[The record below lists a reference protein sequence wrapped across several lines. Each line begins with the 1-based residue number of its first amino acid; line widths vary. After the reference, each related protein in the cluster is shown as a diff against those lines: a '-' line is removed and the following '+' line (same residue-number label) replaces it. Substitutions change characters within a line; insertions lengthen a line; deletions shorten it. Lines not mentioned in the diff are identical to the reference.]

1 MPDIRK
7 RLGSFFKSQKATSSS
22 QERGEKDKAAER
34 PPKGPADQIK
44 GEETTITPAPAAP
57 INPPQ
62 AENSGASSN
71 LDQFEGSP
79 LFWEIK
85 NNIATA
91 KAPWTGKPISF
102 ETTAWDHR
110 PSEPDFLPPGT
121 LEELNEGY
129 TYIRLAN
136 RLVWLSE
143 DLGRSSQEIQDNYL
157 KMCKNIAE
165 RLDKARSLAASGK
178 EQALEAQG
186 TAVAAVERSPKLEDT
201 VAAKTMEQRPELEET
216 IAERATEQPSKPEET
231 ITGRAT
237 EPAPEPRMAMS
248 AKDTEQEPEQEIT
261 AAAKV
266 EADRKAKEK
275 KREKDSAKSNASLAV
290 DEAERQQFRGVIKL
304 QIAQGAQG
312 AQISNLMN
320 LLTETQE
327 IKVLSSGGAVGQR
340 SWVILSTE
348 RALPLLQILRK
359 IPIVKSA
366 AKLGNDIEVTLV
378 NS

>member
-1 MPDIRK
+1 MPAMPDIRK
-7 RLGSFFKSQKATSSS
+7 RLTSLFKTQKGPGPS
-22 QERGEKDKAAER
+22 QERAEKGKASEGLPKELPLPV
-34 PPKGPADQIK
+34 PPVYPLATK
-44 GEETTITPAPAAP
+44 
-57 INPPQ
+57 
-62 AENSGASSN
+62 NSGASSN
-71 LDQFEGSP
+71 PVNQFESSS
-79 LFWEIK
+79 LLSEIK
-85 NNIATA
+85 INLATA

-102 ETTAWDHR
+102 QTAAWDHR
-110 PSEPDFLPPGT
+110 PSELDSLLAGT
-121 LEELNEGY
+121 MEELSEAY
-129 TYIRLAN
+129 VYIRLAN

-157 KMCKNIAE
+157 KMCGNIAE
-165 RLDKARSLAASGK
+165 RLERAMSLSAGET
-178 EQALEAQG
+178 EQA
-186 TAVAAVERSPKLEDT
+186 S
-201 VAAKTMEQRPELEET
+201 
-216 IAERATEQPSKPEET
+216 
-231 ITGRAT
+231 
-237 EPAPEPRMAMS
+237 
-248 AKDTEQEPEQEIT
+248 EPEAT
-261 AAAKV
+261 AAAKAIEQDQKPDKAV
-266 EADRKAKEK
+266 NTKAPERAPKPEINAKGPEKGPDLEKIATVKASEQAPKAEKVVTGKAEADRKGQETE
-275 KREKDSAKSNASLAV
+275 RERDSAKPGASAAV
-290 DEAERQQFRGVIKL
+290 DEAEKQQFRGVIKL